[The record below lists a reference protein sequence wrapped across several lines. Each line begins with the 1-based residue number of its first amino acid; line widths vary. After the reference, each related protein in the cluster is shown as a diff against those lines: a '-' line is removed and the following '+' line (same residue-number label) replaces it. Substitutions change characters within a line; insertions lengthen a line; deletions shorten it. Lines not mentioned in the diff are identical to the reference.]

1 MYAGKM
7 SENIQRVAFVTA
19 ADSPAGQC
27 DRNRHTYPGGRC
39 GNLMQ
44 FGHLIWSRA
53 LLDHHLS
60 DLMEIKRDEGA
71 ACRPLAEAF
80 FRTRPVAPRVR
91 LYDCANCVKGSEVAE
106 EVAA

>member
-7 SENIQRVAFVTA
+7 IENQRVAVVTA

-27 DRNRHTYPGGRC
+27 DRNRHTYPGGRY

-44 FGHLIWSRA
+44 IGHFILSRA
-53 LLDHHLS
+53 LLDHLS
-60 DLMEIKRDEGA
+60 DSMEIKRDEGA

-80 FRTRPVAPRVR
+80 FRTRPVAPCVR
-91 LYDCANCVKGSEVAE
+91 LYDCAN
-106 EVAA
+106 